1 MWCQPIFIQRFVAQ
15 QNAGRKERL
24 AGRERALP
32 NPQRTHALEE
42 RLEAAYKR
50 SAAFFKDQSVTLLR
64 SEAFANGG
72 VGRPDGAATL
82 ADQLQNGL
90 TPHFRLSVASGEAVT
105 Y

>member
-1 MWCQPIFIQRFVAQ
+1 MRA
-15 QNAGRKERL
+15 
-24 AGRERALP
+24 RERALP
-32 NPQRTHALEE
+32 NLQRPHAVEE
-42 RLEAAYKR
+42 RLEAPYKR
-50 SAAFFKDQSVTLLR
+50 SAAFFKAQSVTLLR

-72 VGRPDGAATL
+72 VARADGAATL